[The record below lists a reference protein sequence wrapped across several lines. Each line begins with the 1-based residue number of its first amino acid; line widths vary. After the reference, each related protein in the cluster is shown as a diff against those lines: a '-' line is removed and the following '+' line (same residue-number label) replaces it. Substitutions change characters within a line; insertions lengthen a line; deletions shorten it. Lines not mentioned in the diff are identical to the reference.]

1 MLGRDCRTVSGI
13 GQSYYNSQVTI
24 KKQNMKPVVYIHIL
38 FQNLAQTIPS
48 RSIDPMPTSTQRSHS
63 AAPVDHY
70 QRRGSLS
77 PPDHRAD
84 YSIHSGGGS
93 TGSQS
98 GQHQHSHHGQQQ
110 SGNGNSSGR
119 FQSRSATA
127 TPTGSP
133 KKRQLPQVPH
143 SSSRST
149 LRDRLAQDFEERGG
163 GGGGGGN
170 GGGSDGGRFS
180 RHRGRQSH
188 HHQQTYRSTGMG
200 GWERHYAGLS
210 DSDLTMRSLEPRLRP
225 RNSLSPDK
233 DFMGDFGDS
242 DMESVVSV
250 TSSAFSTQSER
261 PQGSRG
267 LR

>member
-13 GQSYYNSQVTI
+13 GQSYYNSQVTLGSPFQKI
-24 KKQNMKPVVYIHIL
+24 KIFIAYLYVS
-38 FQNLAQTIPS
+38 QTIPS

-70 QRRGSLS
+70 ERRGSLS

-93 TGSQS
+93 QS
-98 GQHQHSHHGQQQ
+98 GQHTHNQQSHQHQQQ
-110 SGNGNSSGR
+110 SGSSSSR

-149 LRDRLAQDFEERGG
+149 LRDRLAQDFEDR
-163 GGGGGGN
+163 GGN
-170 GGGSDGGRFS
+170 GGGSDGGRYG

>member
-1 MLGRDCRTVSGI
+1 
-13 GQSYYNSQVTI
+13 
-24 KKQNMKPVVYIHIL
+24 
-38 FQNLAQTIPS
+38 
-48 RSIDPMPTSTQRSHS
+48 MPTSHSQRSHS
-63 AAPVDHY
+63 AAPVDQY

-77 PPDHRAD
+77 PLDHHAD
-84 YSIHSGGGS
+84 YTIHSGGNGAPI
-93 TGSQS
+93 
-98 GQHQHSHHGQQQ
+98 GQHHQHHGQHHQHQ
-110 SGNGNSSGR
+110 SGSSSGR

-149 LRDRLAQDFEERGG
+149 LRDRLAQDFDERNGGNNGG
-163 GGGGGGN
+163 GGS
-170 GGGSDGGRFS
+170 GGSDGGRFS

-200 GWERHYAGLS
+200 GWERHYGLS
-210 DSDLTMRSLEPRLRP
+210 DSDLTMRSVEPRMRP